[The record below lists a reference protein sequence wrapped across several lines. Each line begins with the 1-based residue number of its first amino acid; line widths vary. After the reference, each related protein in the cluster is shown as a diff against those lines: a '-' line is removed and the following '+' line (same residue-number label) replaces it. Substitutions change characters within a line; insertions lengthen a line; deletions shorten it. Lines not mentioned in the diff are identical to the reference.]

1 MRRFWLI
8 VAAVTG
14 TILLALIGYY
24 GTVVYDYNKEAK
36 MKFENGTLFK
46 R

>member
-1 MRRFWLI
+1 MRRFWLG
-8 VAAVTG
+8 VAAIMGVILVTM
-14 TILLALIGYY
+14 IVYY